1 LINRRETKVT
11 VRNFLKLHEG
21 GVAFVSIQQ
30 EPYDH
35 EKHGYVKTYF
45 EEAAQEDILAS
56 DTFKKIANKQVDHFN
71 IIGGGMYKVELCIY
85 LEEE

>member
-1 LINRRETKVT
+1 MT

-21 GVAFVSIQQ
+21 GVACVSIQQ

-71 IIGGGMYKVELCIY
+71 IMAVECIKSSCAFIWRKNNG
-85 LEEE
+85 E